1 MPMEYTILNQ
11 VKELEDGTVTVPLFR
26 EQTVKTIFSGV
37 PNTNED
43 GIGYVVSYRMEMAKG
58 SKLEY
63 RITVYIGDRRI
74 ETTNPN
80 DVIFATWYPR
90 GPKGW
95 TEPLNGVENNRD
107 AFVLK
112 VLGAPDYLQAVPEN
126 SAAFRELMKGY
137 KQDSLSASPEGPM

>member
-1 MPMEYTILNQ
+1 MSMDYTILNQ

-26 EQTVKTIFSGV
+26 ERPVKDLFDGV

-43 GIGYVVSYRMEMAKG
+43 GIGYEVSYRMEMEKG

-74 ETTNPN
+74 ETSNPK
-80 DVIFATWYPR
+80 DVIFASWYPR
-90 GPKGW
+90 GAKGW
-95 TEPLNGVENNRD
+95 VEALNGVENNRD
-107 AFVLK
+107 AFILK
-112 VLGAPDYLQAVPEN
+112 VLGSPDYLQVVPEG

-137 KQDSLSASPEGPM
+137 KMDSLSASPDGPM

>member
-1 MPMEYTILNQ
+1 MSMEYTILNQ

-26 EQTVKTIFSGV
+26 EQTVKTIFTGE

-43 GIGYVVSYRMEMAKG
+43 GIGYDVSYRMEMAKG

-63 RITVYIGDRRI
+63 RATVYIADRRI
-74 ETTNPN
+74 ETTNPS

-95 TEPLNGVENNRD
+95 TEPLNGIENNRD
-107 AFVLK
+107 AFILN
-112 VLGAPDYLQAVPEN
+112 VLGSPDYLQTVPEN
-126 SAAFRELMKGY
+126 SAEFRELMKGY
-137 KQDSLSASPEGPM
+137 KQDSLSASPEGTM

>member
-1 MPMEYTILNQ
+1 MSMEYTILNQ

-26 EQTVKTIFSGV
+26 EQNVKTIFSGE
-37 PNTNED
+37 PKTNED
-43 GIGYVVSYRMEMAKG
+43 GIGYDVSYRMEMQKG

-74 ETTNPN
+74 ETTNPK
-80 DVIFATWYPR
+80 DVIFATWYAR

-95 TEPLNGVENNRD
+95 VETLNGVENNRD
-107 AFVLK
+107 AFVLQ
-112 VLGAPDYLQAVPEN
+112 VLGSPDYLQVVPDG

-137 KQDSLSASPEGPM
+137 KQDSLSASPEGMM

>member
-1 MPMEYTILNQ
+1 MSMEYTILNQ

-26 EQTVKTIFSGV
+26 EQTVKTIFTGE

-43 GIGYVVSYRMEMAKG
+43 GIGYDVSYRMEMEKG

-63 RITVYIGDRRI
+63 RINIYIGDRRI

-95 TEPLNGVENNRD
+95 TESLNGVENNRD
-107 AFVLK
+107 AFVLN
-112 VLGAPDYLQAVPEN
+112 VLGAPDYLQVVPEN
-126 SAAFRELMKGY
+126 SAEFRELTKGY
-137 KQDSLSASPEGPM
+137 KRDSLSASPEGPM

>member
-1 MPMEYTILNQ
+1 MSMEYTILNQ
-11 VKELEDGTVTVPLFR
+11 VKELEDGIVTVPLFR
-26 EQTVKTIFSGV
+26 EQTVQTIFSGE
-37 PNTNED
+37 PKTNED
-43 GIGYVVSYRMEMAKG
+43 GIGYDVSYRMEMAKG

-112 VLGAPDYLQAVPEN
+112 VLGSPDYLQAVPEN

-137 KQDSLSASPEGPM
+137 KQDSISASPDGRM

>member
-1 MPMEYTILNQ
+1 MSMEYTILNQ

-26 EQTVKTIFSGV
+26 EQTVKTIFSGE

-43 GIGYVVSYRMEMAKG
+43 GIGYEVSYRMEMAKG

-74 ETTNPN
+74 ETTHTN

-112 VLGAPDYLQAVPEN
+112 VLGSPDYLQVVPEG

-137 KQDSLSASPEGPM
+137 KQDSLSASPEGSM

>member
-1 MPMEYTILNQ
+1 MSMEYTILNQ
-11 VKELEDGTVTVPLFR
+11 VKELDDGTVTVPLFR
-26 EQTVKTIFSGV
+26 EQTVKTIFSGE

-43 GIGYVVSYRMEMAKG
+43 GIGYDVSYRMEMEKG

-63 RITVYIGDRRI
+63 HINVYIGDRRI

-112 VLGAPDYLQAVPEN
+112 VLGSPDYLQVVPEN
-126 SAAFRELMKGY
+126 SAEFRELMKGY

>member
-1 MPMEYTILNQ
+1 MSMEYTILNQ
-11 VKELEDGTVTVPLFR
+11 VKELDDGTVTVPLFR
-26 EQTVKTIFSGV
+26 EQTVKTIFDGV
-37 PNTNED
+37 PNINED
-43 GIGYVVSYRMEMAKG
+43 GIGYDVSYRMEMEKG

-63 RITVYIGDRRI
+63 HANVYIGDRRI
-74 ETTNPN
+74 ETTNPK

-112 VLGAPDYLQAVPEN
+112 VLGSPDYLQAVPEN

-137 KQDSLSASPEGPM
+137 KQDSLAASPMGPM

>member
-1 MPMEYTILNQ
+1 MSMEYTILNQ

-26 EQTVKTIFSGV
+26 EQPIKTIFSGE

-43 GIGYVVSYRMEMAKG
+43 GIGYDVSYRMEMEKG

-95 TEPLNGVENNRD
+95 TETLNGVENNRD
-107 AFVLK
+107 AFVLN
-112 VLGAPDYLQAVPEN
+112 VLGAPDYLQVVPEG

-137 KQDSLSASPEGPM
+137 KQDSLSASPEGSM

>member
-1 MPMEYTILNQ
+1 MSMEYTILNQ

-26 EQTVKTIFSGV
+26 EHTVKTIFSGES
-37 PNTNED
+37 NTNED
-43 GIGYVVSYRMEMAKG
+43 GIGYNVSYRMEMAKG
-58 SKLEY
+58 SKLKY
-63 RITVYIGDRRI
+63 SITVYISDRRI

-95 TEPLNGVENNRD
+95 TEPMNGVENNRD

-112 VLGAPDYLQAVPEN
+112 VLGSPDYLQAVPEG

-137 KQDSLSASPEGPM
+137 KQDSPSAYPEGPM

>member
-1 MPMEYTILNQ
+1 MEYTILNQ

-26 EQTVKTIFSGV
+26 EQTVKTIFSGE

-43 GIGYVVSYRMEMAKG
+43 GIGYDVSYRMEKG

-95 TEPLNGVENNRD
+95 TEPLNGIENNRD
-107 AFVLK
+107 AFILN
-112 VLGAPDYLQAVPEN
+112 VLGAPDYLQAVPEG

-137 KQDSLSASPEGPM
+137 KQDSLSASPEGSM

>member
-1 MPMEYTILNQ
+1 MSMECTILNQ

-26 EQTVKTIFSGV
+26 EQTVKTIFSGE

-43 GIGYVVSYRMEMAKG
+43 GIGYDVSYRMEMAKG

-74 ETTNPN
+74 KTTNPN

-95 TEPLNGVENNRD
+95 TEPLNGIENNRD

-112 VLGAPDYLQAVPEN
+112 VLGDPDYLQVVPEG
-126 SAAFRELMKGY
+126 SADFRELMKGY
-137 KQDSLSASPEGPM
+137 KQDSLSASPEGTM